1 MSNESENE
9 SESEDGFVLTT
20 AAIDDWERLTDLMRE
35 VRQAR
40 DELRSNIIRAL
51 AQEEPDRMAGW
62 IASTRVRIVSNNSVA
77 FSVSELREKYGDEWV
92 EENSKRSSSAT
103 LEIKTMA
110 RSPPVGA
117 YEIPSPVEA

>member
-9 SESEDGFVLTT
+9 SENEDEFVLTT
-20 AAIDDWERLTDLMRE
+20 DSIDQWERLTDLMRE

-51 AQEEPDRMAGW
+51 AHEEPDQMAGW
-62 IASTRVRIVSNNSVA
+62 IATTRVRVVSNNSVA

-92 EENSKRSSSAT
+92 EENSKRGSSAT

-110 RSPPVGA
+110 RGRPVGA

>member
-9 SESEDGFVLTT
+9 ESFVLTT
-20 AAIDDWERLTDLMRE
+20 QAIDDWERLTDLMRE

-51 AQEEPDRMAGW
+51 AQEEPDRLAGW
-62 IASTRVRIVSNNSVA
+62 ISSTRVRVVSNNSVA

-110 RSPPVGA
+110 RSRPVGV
-117 YEIPSPVEA
+117 YEIPPPQA

>member
-1 MSNESENE
+1 M
-9 SESEDGFVLTT
+9 
-20 AAIDDWERLTDLMRE
+20 
-35 VRQAR
+35 
-40 DELRSNIIRAL
+40 
-51 AQEEPDRMAGW
+51 EEPDRMAGW
-62 IASTRVRIVSNNSVA
+62 IASTRVRIVSNNTVA

-110 RSPPVGA
+110 TCPPVGA